1 MLCFLK
7 FSQQI
12 FDIKKTMEASLTKIT
27 FIAQVKAFA
36 RLIRFNNL
44 LIIGLTQYMIKICLI
59 DEPNQVWANFK
70 DPSLFMLASST
81 ILIAAAGYIINDYY
95 DVKIDTINKPK
106 RIVIGKYLKRR
117 VALAINFGLNLLG
130 LGLAWMLSYKV
141 FALTFIS
148 GFLLWWYSNQLKRL
162 PLAGN
167 AMIALLTAISV
178 LVMAVY
184 YPQNQDLL
192 VIFAVFAFFITLV
205 RELVKDM
212 EDVQGD
218 AHFGCQTL
226 PIVWGVRRTKNVIYV
241 FLAIFVIIL
250 LSTYLSFPRKFAF
263 YLYLVVLPPLTFF
276 FVRLLRADTRKEFAF
291 LSYLCKWIMVLG
303 VLSMGLV

>member
-1 MLCFLK
+1 
-7 FSQQI
+7 
-12 FDIKKTMEASLTKIT
+12 MEA
-27 FIAQVKAFA
+27 FIQRVTLKHRINAFM

-59 DEPNQVWANFK
+59 DEPNRLWANFT
-70 DPSLFMLASST
+70 DIHLFMLVSST

-95 DVKIDTINKPK
+95 DIKIDTINKPG
-106 RIVIGKYLKRR
+106 RIVISKYLRR
-117 VALAINFGLNLLG
+117 RAALAINFGLNLLA
-130 LGLAWMLSYKV
+130 LSLAWMLSIGV
-141 FALTFIS
+141 FLVTFIS

-162 PLAGN
+162 PLVGN
-167 AMIALLTAISV
+167 AMIALLTALSV

-192 VIFAVFAFFITLV
+192 VIFAIFAFFITLV

-226 PIVWGVRRTKNVIYV
+226 PIVWGIRRTKNVIYV
-241 FLAIFVIIL
+241 FLGIFIVIL

-263 YLYLVVLPPLTFF
+263 YLYLVVLPPLLLFS
-276 FVRLLRADTRKEFAF
+276 VRLFRADTRKEFAF
-291 LSYLCKWIMVLG
+291 LSNLCKWIMVLG